1 MPLLGARARTHTLDA
16 HAHTRVPRKRAP
28 AGQTDPSGT
37 CPSAPSSTPE
47 RPRVTGCQISAS
59 GLAVSSPARTA
70 RAADES
76 VDRAVG
82 IPGGPCHAS
91 PAIFARQSSATV
103 VAWSARYSTLRASAM
118 CRWAWP
124 PLYVS
129 LVEPCPIPTPASCS
143 HSARTRPQAY
153 AVIAEIASPTQ
164 HTSLAATGVPNA
176 RSRRLQAFSSMETN
190 CSIFASVMVFVCGP
204 STARAAWCGL
214 GVGDSPST
222 ARAAWCADARACDF
236 SPPRFRSA
244 IGGGT
249 GPSTGACAGA
259 NARRAPICSRAFDSA
274 SSQGRRVERHL
285 TRRDC
290 AKKATRGVRTVSF
303 GHLRVVWGRPRS
315 PFGGEFGHLR
325 VVWGRIRRL
334 TGSLRANLVTY
345 GWFEGEFGHLRVVWG
360 ARF

>member
-1 MPLLGARARTHTLDA
+1 MTAHRQPL
-16 HAHTRVPRKRAP
+16 
-28 AGQTDPSGT
+28 
-37 CPSAPSSTPE
+37 
-47 RPRVTGCQISAS
+47 
-59 GLAVSSPARTA
+59 
-70 RAADES
+70 RAAD
-76 VDRAVG
+76 
-82 IPGGPCHAS
+82 
-91 PAIFARQSSATV
+91 
-103 VAWSARYSTLRASAM
+103 
-118 CRWAWP
+118 
-124 PLYVS
+124 
-129 LVEPCPIPTPASCS
+129 
-143 HSARTRPQAY
+143 

-222 ARAAWCADARACDF
+222 ARAAWCGLGVGDSPSTKRAAWCADARACDF
-236 SPPRFRSA
+236 NAASSAFSARRRSA
-244 IGGGT
+244 IGSGT
-249 GPSTGACAGA
+249 GPSTACAGT
-259 NARRAPICSRAFDSA
+259 NARRAPICSRLLT
-274 SSQGRRVERHL
+274 QPLKVVESNDDL

>member
-1 MPLLGARARTHTLDA
+1 ML
-16 HAHTRVPRKRAP
+16 
-28 AGQTDPSGT
+28 AG
-37 CPSAPSSTPE
+37 
-47 RPRVTGCQISAS
+47 
-59 GLAVSSPARTA
+59 SSPGRTA
-70 RAADES
+70 QAADVS
-76 VDRAVG
+76 VDGAVG

-91 PAIFARQSSATV
+91 SAL
-103 VAWSARYSTLRASAM
+103 VAWQASAALVAWQARCSTFRASAV
-118 CRWAWP
+118 CRVWVWP
-124 PLYVS
+124 PWCRCPSLDVYDS
-129 LVEPCPIPTPASCS
+129 LVEPRPPTTSACCS
-143 HSARTRPQAY
+143 HSTRTRPQAY
-153 AVIAEIASPTQ
+153 SVIAEKALSTEPTF
-164 HTSLAATGVPNA
+164 LAATGVPNE
-176 RSRRLQAFSSMETN
+176 RSRRLQIFSSMETN

-222 ARAAWCADARACDF
+222 KRAAWCADARACDF
-236 SPPRFRSA
+236 NAASSAFSARRRSA
-244 IGGGT
+244 IGSGT
-249 GPSTGACAGA
+249 GPSTACAGT
-259 NARRAPICSRAFDSA
+259 NARRAPICSRLLT
-274 SSQGRRVERHL
+274 QPLKVVESNDDL